1 MKDFS
6 WVDVQYP
13 KKLRELHND
22 LEFLPERMKIEKIE
36 KLVTNLHEKTEYAI
50 HIRNL
55 KQALNHGLTL
65 KKVHTVTRACFM
77 PSMHAIVA
85 RMRVPFSKIVKDFDV
100 LHVFSSICTFLGLAL
115 PFCEKNCT
123 LASNS

>member
-55 KQALNHGLTL
+55 KQALNHGLIL
-65 KKVHTVTRACFM
+65 KKVHSYQGMFYAFHACN
-77 PSMHAIVA
+77 S
-85 RMRVPFSKIVKDFDV
+85 
-100 LHVFSSICTFLGLAL
+100 CTHESAL
-115 PFCEKNCT
+115 FKNCKRFWCFT
-123 LASNS
+123 CIF